1 MLKQGATELLYLD
14 DSYLV
19 NFDARV
25 LEIIDGGVILD
36 RTAFHPRGGGL
47 VSDSGVI
54 IHSSGQSQVKE
65 ALMDEKG
72 VIHILEG
79 SLPSVDEYVRG
90 QINWEKRYKIMR
102 MHTALHVLASVVIS
116 KTNALVTGNN
126 VTPEIARVD
135 FGLANF
141 DRKIFE
147 ECVSEANEEIK
158 KGREVRISYMEREK
172 VLSSPGLVK
181 LAERLPPNI
190 PVLRVVEIVGL
201 DIQAD
206 GGPHVRNTCE
216 IGEIVLVKLEN
227 KGKTNKRAY
236 ISLK

>member
-1 MLKQGATELLYLD
+1 MLRQGFTELLYLD
-14 DSYLV
+14 DSYLAS
-19 NFDARV
+19 FEAKV
-25 LEIIDGGVILD
+25 LEIVENGVILD

-47 VSDSGVI
+47 ISDSGVI
-54 IHSSGQSQVKE
+54 IHSGGESKVRE
-65 ALMDEKG
+65 ALMDDRG
-72 VIHILEG
+72 VIHVLEG
-79 SLPSVDEYVRG
+79 NLPSIGEYIKG
-90 QINWEKRYKIMR
+90 QLDWEKRYKIMR
-102 MHTALHVLASVVIS
+102 MHTALHVLASIVIS

-126 VTPEIARVD
+126 VTPDESRID
-135 FGLANF
+135 FSLANF

-147 ECVSEANEEIK
+147 ECLSEANEEIK

-172 VLSSPGLVK
+172 VLSSPGFVK

-190 PVLRVVEIVGL
+190 PILRIVEIVGL
-201 DIQAD
+201 DVQAD

-227 KGKTNKRAY
+227 KGKSNKRAY